1 MAETRTINVN
11 IKNNADKTAKD
22 FDNLNDSLDETAKA
36 NEQVNESF
44 DTGATFAKRYGDA
57 IEPLTTRMGEA
68 EDRLYELALAGD
80 TASQEYQE
88 LLTKVGEYRKVQI
101 QTDLAVDG
109 AATTMTQKL
118 GSALNGATSGFAAT
132 QGAMALFGDENQAL
146 EESLLKVQSALAIQQ
161 GVQGLTEAYRE
172 LSIGSKL
179 AAAGQAAFTFV
190 TGGATTGLK
199 LFRAALISTGVGALV
214 VGIGLLVANFDKVK
228 EVLTDVN
235 KGFKEGGLLTKALM
249 ISFAPLIATVKVF
262 QKGLK
267 ALGIA
272 QGKNA
277 EQEKADAKRREEEA
291 KADED
296 RWNDKKDRLNKEYE
310 LKRKLA
316 QKEIALAKAKGEE
329 TREAERKIITDAI
342 ADAEKNAKDDKDKF
356 EEETRDTIDSIQK
369 RIDAKKKAQ
378 KVIQKIE
385 AEGIKDR
392 SDLSVVESQILRNA
406 RVNMYTHTFE
416 IERQLEASNKR
427 LNEFRNKETKKWI
440 TTTKGDVES
449 LQKDLEIFDA
459 EEVKDNADK
468 LKQKQEDRLNTAR
481 KIEDLEN
488 SLLKDGIEKE
498 LEINR
503 DKFRRL
509 QEDAKKNTKLTAKE
523 RAALKDLYDKQELA
537 QQKVINKKYVDLE
550 KEKNKKI
557 DEEKAKANQERID
570 KEDALFQLELDLMKD
585 RQMAEIIALSQ
596 SYEAKYLLAQDN
608 AELTKQLEAQFLID
622 QAAIEDQFR
631 LEKLAKDKEASDKQ
645 KDLIESERQARLEAI
660 QKGLEYAQQGADA
673 IQQIGDLVF
682 SNKMAKLEEGSK
694 EEEELARKQFKFNKA
709 MQLGGAIID
718 AGKAITASLASAPI
732 AIGPVPNPA
741 GIASLAFAAT
751 TSAVNIAKIAST
763 KFESTGD
770 PADTPTPNIDESAA
784 PNFNVV
790 GDSGINQIA
799 QLQQQP
805 VQAFVVSGEVTTS
818 QALDRNRV
826 QNATL

>member
-1 MAETRTINVN
+1 MAETRTINID

-80 TASQEYQE
+80 TASKEYQE

-118 GSALNGATSGFAAT
+118 GGALNGATSGFAAT
-132 QGAMALFGDENQAL
+132 QGAMALFGDENEAL
-146 EESLLKVQSALAIQQ
+146 EQSLLKVQSALAIQQ

-172 LSIGSKL
+172 LSIGTKL
-179 AAAGQAAFTFV
+179 AAAGQYVYTTAVGTS
-190 TGGATTGLK
+190 TGAMK
-199 LFRAALISTGVGALV
+199 LFRLALIGTGIGAIV
-214 VGIGLLVANFDKVK
+214 VGIGLLIANFDKVK
-228 EVLTDVN
+228 KAVTNAISSFDKLGPAMKIILFPITSIVE
-235 KGFKEGGLLTKALM
+235 GFKLM
-249 ISFAPLIATVKVF
+249 K
-262 QKGLK
+262 KGLV
-267 ALGIA
+267 AFGIIA
-272 QGKNA
+272 SDEENQAEKRAENA
-277 EQEKADAKRREEEA
+277 RKRRAALFEQYKEEQQ
-291 KADED
+291 
-296 RWNDKKDRLNKEYE
+296 LI
-310 LKRKLA
+310 
-316 QKEIALAKAKGEE
+316 Q
-329 TREAERKIITDAI
+329 
-342 ADAEKNAKDDKDKF
+342 
-356 EEETRDTIDSIQK
+356 DTIDDTRRASK
-369 RIDAKKKAQ
+369 VKEDAINKEITLRKAAGKGTRELEREKLKLELDTLKKVSAA
-378 KVIQKIE
+378 KIE
-385 AEGIKDR
+385 AYNLEK
-392 SDLSVVESQILRNA
+392 
-406 RVNMYTHTFE
+406 
-416 IERQLEASNKR
+416 ER
-427 LNEFRNKETKKWI
+427 
-440 TTTKGDVES
+440 GES
-449 LQKDLEIFDA
+449 LFDFQKIFAQAAINDVKKTEFKLQVFDTETNKIKSDNYKQYAA
-459 EEVKDNADK
+459 E
-468 LKQKQEDRLNTAR
+468 RLSTAR

-488 SLLKDGIEKE
+488 SMMEDGIEKE
-498 LEINR
+498 LAINE

-509 QEDAKKNTKLTAKE
+509 REDAKKNTKLTRKE
-523 RAALKDLYDKQELA
+523 RARLIELFDEQELA
-537 QQKVINKKYVDLE
+537 QQKVIDQKYIDLE
-550 KEKNKKI
+550 KEKNAKI
-557 DEEKAKANQERID
+557 DEINKKENQERID